1 MPSAAAEH
9 PTVHARM
16 DPDATAT
23 WPLPVPYDFFETT
36 RFLRTGRR
44 DPTVVRRPDGL
55 LRAAHTPEGPA
66 TVRLVLAGSGP
77 GASLAAEA
85 WGPGA
90 RAALAA
96 VPLWTGIH
104 EAAWVLPSHP
114 VTDRLLRQ
122 HRGLRTSRTDDVF
135 EALVNAVLQQLV
147 TWNEAA
153 MLWRRL
159 AEALGSPAPGPFD
172 LRLSPTPEAVRSAGA
187 ARLVSLGVR
196 APQAR
201 TLVEV
206 ARRAPGL
213 AQAVTLPTDEAA
225 ALLESVPGVGS
236 WTASLVLGMR
246 LGRPEPL
253 PLGDFHMPSVVAWA
267 LAGEPRGSDR
277 RMQELLAAF
286 PGQASR
292 VVRLLLAARITAP
305 RYGPKREWRRV
316 PR

>member
-90 RAALAA
+90 RAA
-96 VPLWTGIH
+96 
-104 EAAWVLPSHP
+104 
-114 VTDRLLRQ
+114 
-122 HRGLRTSRTDDVF
+122 
-135 EALVNAVLQQLV
+135 LV